1 MHQSTFSSAGWDSWG
16 LAFRPAI
23 PEGMP
28 LLFDDDLLF
37 EDSDGIR
44 PTTVINRWAC
54 ELPANGCPAPKSWPY
69 YVRTVREWLEFISQH
84 GVALFDSRRR
94 LKAALG
100 AYSVY
105 RSQGPIKHRFE
116 ASTWNQNM
124 GILAGFYKWAVDEEY
139 ATAEPFTYRQAV
151 STFKGQTRRGRA
163 NQARRRQAKPHV
175 TIKYLDDDFAD
186 MFLKGLAGLGPDG
199 DRDLRYRGRELTRNS
214 AVGRMVFSSGLR
226 SQEFTY
232 LLACEVPVLPSRRTA
247 VPVAFPV
254 PAGVTKGSKYRETWI
269 DYDALAEV
277 HSYIVL
283 DRAAA
288 TFGSPWRPPVRWG
301 EPLFV
306 TDADQ
311 RGGRVNGVRVQW
323 KSLGPGERRR
333 LVAPEGGSM
342 LLSVWGQGRP
352 FTAWSTVFARTADR
366 IRERYEPRFPH
377 VNPHRARHTM
387 AMATM
392 ARLMRGWYEQAARQ
406 VRDTDDDAALAHYL
420 RTQEPLLILRD
431 LLGHDSSLTT
441 EAYLHRLDVLRL
453 FNSLYRRVGG
463 EYGLLDPEAEQELET
478 EFDDELVVA

>member
-1 MHQSTFSSAGWDSWG
+1 MHQSTYSSAGWESWG

-37 EDSDGIR
+37 QDGNGVR
-44 PTTVINRWAC
+44 PTTVINSWAC
-54 ELPANGCPAPKSWPY
+54 ELPANGCPSPNSWPY
-69 YVRTVREWLEFISQH
+69 YVRTVREWLGFLSGH
-84 GVALFDSRRR
+84 GVALFDTRRR

-105 RSQGPIKHRFE
+105 RARGPIKHRFE

-124 GILAGFYKWAVDEEY
+124 GILAGFYKWAKDEEY
-139 ATAEPFTYRQAV
+139 ADSEPFTYRQAV
-151 STFKGQTRRGRA
+151 WAFKGQVRRGRV
-163 NQARRRQAKPHV
+163 NQSRRRQAKPHV
-175 TIKYLDDDFAD
+175 TIKYLDDDFTD
-186 MFLKGLAGLGPDG
+186 MFLKGLAGLSPDG
-199 DRDLRYRGRELTRNS
+199 ERDLRYRGRELARNS
-214 AVGRMVFSSGLR
+214 AVGRMIVSSGLR
-226 SQEFTY
+226 SQEYTY
-232 LLACEVPVLPSRRTA
+232 LLVCEVPMLPSRRTA
-247 VPVAFPV
+247 VPVSFPV
-254 PAGVTKGSKYRETWI
+254 PSGLTKGSKYRESWI
-269 DYDALAEV
+269 DYDSLAEL
-277 HSYIVL
+277 HSYIAL

-288 TFGSPWRPPVRWG
+288 TFGSSWRPPARWG

-323 KSLGPGERRR
+323 SSLVPDERRR

-352 FTAWSTVFARTADR
+352 FTGWSTVFARTSDR

-377 VNPHRARHTM
+377 VNPHRLRHTM

-406 VRDTDDDAALAHYL
+406 FRDTDDDAALAHYL

-431 LLGHDSSLTT
+431 LLGHTSSLTT

-453 FNSLYRRVGG
+453 FTSLYRRVGK
-463 EYGLLDPEAEQELET
+463 EYGLLDEDVELELET
-478 EFDDELVVA
+478 ESDDEPAVV